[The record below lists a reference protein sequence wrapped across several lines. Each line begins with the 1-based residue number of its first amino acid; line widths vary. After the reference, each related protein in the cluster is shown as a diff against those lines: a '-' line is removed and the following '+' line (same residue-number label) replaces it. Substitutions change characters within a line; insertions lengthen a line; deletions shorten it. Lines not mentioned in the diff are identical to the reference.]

1 MNLLLCFI
9 LTWLLVILR
18 IFPSDDDPV
27 GALDRIGI
35 FLIAG
40 LLAASI
46 WTVPT
51 MLYLWLNW
59 EGN

>member
-1 MNLLLCFI
+1 MNLLLCFL
-9 LTWLLVILR
+9 LTWALVILR
-18 IFPSDDDPV
+18 VFPRDDDPV

-46 WTVPT
+46 WTVP
-51 MLYLWLNW
+51 MMIWMYLNW
-59 EGN
+59 GGN